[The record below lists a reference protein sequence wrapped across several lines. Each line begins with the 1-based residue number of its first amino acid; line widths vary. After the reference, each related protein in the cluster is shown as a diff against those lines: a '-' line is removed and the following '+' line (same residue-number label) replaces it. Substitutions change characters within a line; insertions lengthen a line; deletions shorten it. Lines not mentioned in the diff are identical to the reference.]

1 MVRQQQQRN
10 LTERAI
16 IAGKLAVRAA
26 PAAQHVSD
34 GEGDKVHM
42 INTNETLKR
51 KRVKPKRC
59 FTNPS
64 NACLQMP
71 HVSSLAFHVHVDTAC
86 QLLICSFIQ
95 FAGVLP

>member
-34 GEGDKVHM
+34 GEGDTVHM
-42 INTNETLKR
+42 INTNETW
-51 KRVKPKRC
+51 
-59 FTNPS
+59 
-64 NACLQMP
+64 
-71 HVSSLAFHVHVDTAC
+71 
-86 QLLICSFIQ
+86 
-95 FAGVLP
+95 